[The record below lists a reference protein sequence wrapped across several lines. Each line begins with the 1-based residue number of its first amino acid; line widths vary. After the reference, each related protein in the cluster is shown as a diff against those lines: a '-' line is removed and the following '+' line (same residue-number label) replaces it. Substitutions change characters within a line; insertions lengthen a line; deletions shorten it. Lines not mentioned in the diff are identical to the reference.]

1 MSADI
6 LFEPSPRPLTPPPRL
21 SIRIPDFAEPAFTP
35 VPYAP
40 ESQRTWAVANEE
52 EKQRSIRITRDFL
65 NRIETEKSRAIRLR
79 LVCDL
84 YDELLRQPLLMAA
97 HPNFRQTAN
106 ERIYGLRD
114 ELKEEDDAE
123 VVARFH
129 WVVCRYDDLLLR
141 LPSHPWWR

>member
-1 MSADI
+1 MSAA
-6 LFEPSPRPLTPPPRL
+6 LFFEPAPRPLTPPPKL

-40 ESQRTWAVANEE
+40 EGQRTWAVANEE
-52 EKQRSIRITRDFL
+52 EKQRSMRVVREYLGRISA
-65 NRIETEKSRAIRLR
+65 EKSRAVRVR

-97 HPNFRQTAN
+97 HPIFRQTTN

-114 ELKEEDDAE
+114 ELKEDDDAE

-129 WVVCRYDDLLLR
+129 WVIHRYDDMLLR